1 MRLSHAEPFPPGE
14 AISPQIVLEERSQLV
29 EWDQVHPVVEID
41 MSGARD
47 DHKFLWLTG
56 KPVGLFAELPAMRVP
71 ASDEQHRTRRD
82 RLDVIKRIEVHELHV
97 AGERRMGRGVRAVA
111 SGRAVEV
118 IELAINRGR
127 LVVQLFRRSAG
138 LLDFTA
144 RKLNVALLRGLLQ
157 DVLSL

>member
-29 EWDQVHPVVEID
+29 EWDQVHPVIEID

-47 DHKFLWLTG
+47 DQEFLGLTG
-56 KPVGLFAELPAMRVP
+56 KPVGLFAELPAMRNLP
-71 ASDEQHRTRRD
+71 RDEQHRARRD
-82 RLDVIKRIEVHELHV
+82 RLDVVERVEVHELDV
-97 AGERRMGRGVRAVA
+97 ARQRRMRSGVRAVT

-127 LVVQLFRRSAG
+127 LVGELFRSSAG
-138 LLDFTA
+138 EFGWTA
-144 RKLNVALLRGLLQ
+144 REFGITPLRCLLEN
-157 DVLSL
+157 